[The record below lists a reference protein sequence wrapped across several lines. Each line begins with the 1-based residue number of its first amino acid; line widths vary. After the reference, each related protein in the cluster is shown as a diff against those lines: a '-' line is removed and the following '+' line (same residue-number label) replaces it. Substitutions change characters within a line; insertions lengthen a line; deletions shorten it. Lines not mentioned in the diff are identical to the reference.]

1 MEVATMPSS
10 HFTPAGL
17 HRQVPPTHC
26 PTCEC
31 PLIRGYCAYCDVVRR
46 RLEHDVSAL
55 TKKVATLEAEL
66 GSMYILMYGIY
77 TDGWA

>member
-1 MEVATMPSS
+1 
-10 HFTPAGL
+10 
-17 HRQVPPTHC
+17 
-26 PTCEC
+26 
-31 PLIRGYCAYCDVVRR
+31 VVRR